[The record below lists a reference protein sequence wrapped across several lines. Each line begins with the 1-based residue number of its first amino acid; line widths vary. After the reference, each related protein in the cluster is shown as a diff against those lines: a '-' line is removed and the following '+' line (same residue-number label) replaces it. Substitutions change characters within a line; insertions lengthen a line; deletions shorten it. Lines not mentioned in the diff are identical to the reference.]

1 MTAPLHLDSLFPSL
15 DAIPEQ
21 YRPDAPIEQRDY
33 LVDGQLRYWDGPLAP
48 VRSPVFLAEADGER
62 QVILGST
69 PLLDADAALAA
80 LDAAVRAYD
89 HGQGLWPNLRVAERI
104 QHVERFLARMREQR
118 EAVVKLLM
126 WEIGKN
132 LKDSEKEFDRTCDYI
147 VDTIEALKELDRRS
161 SRFELEQGTLGQ
173 IRRVPL
179 GVALCMGPYNYPL
192 NETFTTLIPALIMGN
207 TVVFKPAKFGVLLIR
222 PLLEAF
228 RDSFPPGVINVI
240 YGRGRETVSA
250 LMASGKVDVFA
261 FIGTHSGAS
270 DLKKLHPRPHRL
282 RAALGLDAKNPGIVL
297 PQVDLDN
304 AVSEAVTGALSF
316 NGQRCTAL
324 KILFVHE
331 SVLRPFLDKFSA
343 RLASLKPGMP
353 WEPGVAL
360 TPLPEPG
367 KVDYL
372 EGLLNDALAKGARVV
387 NAGGGEHRQS
397 FFYPALLSPV
407 SPDMRLYHEEQF
419 GPLVPVVPYRE
430 LDEVIDYVLRSDYGQ
445 QLSLFGNDPAQIG
458 RLVDAFANQVGRI
471 NVNAQCQRGP
481 DSYPFNGRK
490 NSAEGTLSVH
500 DALRVFSIRTLRP
513 ATPRRT
519 RPWSARSSATARRT
533 SSPPTTSSEAPVPL
547 PPGEGPAATSPTV
560 RQAAAAQQAAAPAT
574 PPARANPRNQWP
586 ARVGTGCATARTPG

>member
-1 MTAPLHLDSLFPSL
+1 MDRLLDSLFPS
-15 DAIPEQ
+15 AENIPQAWRLE
-21 YRPDAPIEQRDY
+21 APLEQRDY
-33 LVDGQLRYWDGPLAP
+33 LVNGELRRWDGPLAT
-48 VRSPVFLAEADGER
+48 VRSPVWLKEGNDEH
-62 QVILGST
+62 QVVLGSA
-69 PLLDADAALAA
+69 PLLDADTALTA
-80 LDAAVRAYD
+80 LDAAVQAYD
-89 HGQGLWPNLRVAERI
+89 KGRGAWPNMRVAERI
-104 QHVERFLARMREQR
+104 QHVETFLARMREQR
-118 EAVVKLLM
+118 QAVVKLLM

-147 VDTIEALKELDRRS
+147 VDTINALKDLDRRS

-173 IRRVPL
+173 IRRAPL

-250 LMASGKVDVFA
+250 LMASGKIDVFA
-261 FIGTHSGAS
+261 FIGTHKAAS

-304 AVSEAVTGALSF
+304 AVEEAVTGALSF

-331 SVLRPFLDKFSA
+331 DVVDAFLDKFQ
-343 RLASLKPGMP
+343 RKLAALKPGMP

-372 EGLLNDALAKGARVV
+372 DGLLADATAKGARVL
-387 NAGGGEHRQS
+387 NEGGGHSRGS
-397 FFYPALLSPV
+397 FFYPAVLYPV
-407 SPDMRLYHEEQF
+407 KSDMRVYHEEQF
-419 GPLVPVVPYRE
+419 GPLVPVVPYRD
-430 LDEVIDYVLRSDYGQ
+430 LQTAIDYVLDSDYGQ
-445 QLSLFGNDPAQIG
+445 QLSLFGNDPATIG
-458 RLVDAFANQVGRI
+458 SLVDIFANQVGRI
-471 NVNAQCQRGP
+471 NINAQCQRGP
-481 DSYPFNGRK
+481 DTYPFNGRK

-500 DALRVFSIRTLRP
+500 DALRVFSIRTLV
-513 ATPRRT
+513 ATRFQEANKELISEIIRN
-519 RPWSARSSATARRT
+519 RQSSFL
-533 SSPPTTSSEAPVPL
+533 TTDYIF
-547 PPGEGPAATSPTV
+547 
-560 RQAAAAQQAAAPAT
+560 
-574 PPARANPRNQWP
+574 
-586 ARVGTGCATARTPG
+586 

>member
-1 MTAPLHLDSLFPSL
+1 MDHLLDSLFPAAGDVPTPWQL
-15 DAIPEQ
+15 GEPL
-21 YRPDAPIEQRDY
+21 EQRDY
-33 LVDGQLRYWDGPLAP
+33 LVNGELRRWDGPLAT
-48 VRSPVFLAEADGER
+48 VRSPVWLKEGDGER
-62 QVILGST
+62 QVILGSA
-69 PLLDADAALAA
+69 PLLDADTALTA
-80 LDAAVRAYD
+80 LDAAVQAYD
-89 HGQGLWPNLRVAERI
+89 KGRGAWPNMRVAERI
-104 QHVERFLARMREQR
+104 QHVETFLARMREQR
-118 EAVVKLLM
+118 QAVVKLLM

-147 VDTIEALKELDRRS
+147 VDTINALKDLDRRS

-173 IRRVPL
+173 IRRAPL

-261 FIGTHSGAS
+261 FIGTHKAAS

-304 AVSEAVTGALSF
+304 AVEEAVTGALSF

-331 SVLRPFLDKFSA
+331 DVVEPFLDKFQ
-343 RLASLKPGMP
+343 RKLAALKPGMP
-353 WEPGVAL
+353 WEPDVAL
-360 TPLPEPG
+360 TPLPEQG

-372 EGLLNDALAKGARVV
+372 DALVADATAKGARVV
-387 NAGGGEHRQS
+387 NEGGGNSRGS
-397 FFYPALLSPV
+397 FFYPALLYPV
-407 SPDMRLYHEEQF
+407 TGDMRVYHEEQF
-419 GPLVPVVPYRE
+419 GPLVPVVPYRD
-430 LDEVIDYVLRSDYGQ
+430 LQTVIDYVLDSDFGQ
-445 QLSLFGNDPAQIG
+445 QLSLFGNDPKTIG
-458 RLVDAFANQVGRI
+458 SLVDIFANQVGRI
-471 NVNAQCQRGP
+471 NLNAQCQRGP
-481 DSYPFNGRK
+481 DTYPFNGRK

-500 DALRVFSIRTLRP
+500 DALRVFSIRTLV
-513 ATPRRT
+513 ATRFQEANKELISEIIRNRQST
-519 RPWSARSSATARRT
+519 FL
-533 SSPPTTSSEAPVPL
+533 TTDYIF
-547 PPGEGPAATSPTV
+547 
-560 RQAAAAQQAAAPAT
+560 
-574 PPARANPRNQWP
+574 
-586 ARVGTGCATARTPG
+586 

>member
-1 MTAPLHLDSLFPSL
+1 MDRLLDSLFPS
-15 DAIPEQ
+15 AENIPETW
-21 YRPDAPIEQRDY
+21 RLEAPLEQRDY
-33 LVDGQLRYWDGPLAP
+33 LVNGELRRWDGPLAT
-48 VRSPVFLAEADGER
+48 VRSPVWLKEGNDEH
-62 QVILGST
+62 QVVLGSA
-69 PLLDADAALAA
+69 PLLDADTALTA
-80 LDAAVRAYD
+80 LDAAVQAYD
-89 HGQGLWPNLRVAERI
+89 KGRGAWPNMRVAERI
-104 QHVERFLARMREQR
+104 QHVETFLARMREQR
-118 EAVVKLLM
+118 QAVVKLLM

-147 VDTIEALKELDRRS
+147 VDTINALKDLDRRS

-173 IRRVPL
+173 IRRAPL

-261 FIGTHSGAS
+261 FIGTHKAAS

-304 AVSEAVTGALSF
+304 AVEEAVTGALSF

-331 SVLRPFLDKFSA
+331 DVVDAFLDKFQ
-343 RLASLKPGMP
+343 RKLAALKPGMP

-372 EGLLNDALAKGARVV
+372 DGLVADATAKGARVL
-387 NAGGGEHRQS
+387 NEGGGHSRGS
-397 FFYPALLSPV
+397 FFYPAVLYPV
-407 SPDMRLYHEEQF
+407 KSDMRVYHEEQF
-419 GPLVPVVPYRE
+419 GPLVPVVPYRD
-430 LDEVIDYVLRSDYGQ
+430 LQTVIDYVLDSDYGQ
-445 QLSLFGNDPAQIG
+445 QLSLFGNDPATIG
-458 RLVDAFANQVGRI
+458 SLVDIFANQVGRI
-471 NVNAQCQRGP
+471 NINAQCQRGP
-481 DSYPFNGRK
+481 DTYPFNGRK

-500 DALRVFSIRTLRP
+500 DALRVFSIRTLV
-513 ATPRRT
+513 ATRFQEANKELISEIIRN
-519 RPWSARSSATARRT
+519 RQSSFL
-533 SSPPTTSSEAPVPL
+533 TTDYIF
-547 PPGEGPAATSPTV
+547 
-560 RQAAAAQQAAAPAT
+560 
-574 PPARANPRNQWP
+574 
-586 ARVGTGCATARTPG
+586 

>member
-1 MTAPLHLDSLFPSL
+1 MDRLLDSLFPS
-15 DAIPEQ
+15 AENIPEIW
-21 YRPDAPIEQRDY
+21 RLGAPLEQRDY
-33 LVDGQLRYWDGPLAP
+33 LVNGELRRWDGPLAT
-48 VRSPVFLAEADGER
+48 VRSPVWLKEGADER
-62 QVILGST
+62 QVVLGSA
-69 PLLDADAALAA
+69 PLLDADTALTA
-80 LDAAVRAYD
+80 LDAAVQAYD
-89 HGQGLWPNLRVAERI
+89 KGRGAWPNMRVAERI
-104 QHVERFLARMREQR
+104 QHVETFPASMREQR
-118 EAVVKLLM
+118 QAVVKLLM

-147 VDTIEALKELDRRS
+147 VDTINALKDLDRRS

-173 IRRVPL
+173 IRRAPL

-250 LMASGKVDVFA
+250 LMASGNVDVFA
-261 FIGTHSGAS
+261 FIGTHRAAS

-304 AVSEAVTGALSF
+304 AVEEAVTGALSF

-331 SVLRPFLDKFSA
+331 DVVDAFLDKFQ
-343 RLASLKPGMP
+343 RKLAALKPGMP

-372 EGLLNDALAKGARVV
+372 DGLVADATAKGARVL
-387 NAGGGEHRQS
+387 NEGGGQSRGS
-397 FFYPALLSPV
+397 FFYPALLYPV
-407 SPDMRLYHEEQF
+407 NHEMRVYHEEQF
-419 GPLVPVVPYRE
+419 GPLVPVVPYRD
-430 LDEVIDYVLRSDYGQ
+430 LQTVIDYVLDSDYGQ
-445 QLSLFGNDPAQIG
+445 QLSLFGNDPATIG
-458 RLVDAFANQVGRI
+458 SLVDIFANQVGRI
-471 NVNAQCQRGP
+471 NINAQCQRGP
-481 DSYPFNGRK
+481 DTYPFNGRK

-500 DALRVFSIRTLRP
+500 DALRVFSIRTLV
-513 ATPRRT
+513 ATRFQEANKALISEIIRN
-519 RPWSARSSATARRT
+519 RQSSFL
-533 SSPPTTSSEAPVPL
+533 TTDYIF
-547 PPGEGPAATSPTV
+547 
-560 RQAAAAQQAAAPAT
+560 
-574 PPARANPRNQWP
+574 
-586 ARVGTGCATARTPG
+586 

>member
-1 MTAPLHLDSLFPSL
+1 MTTASQLEHLFPTL
-15 DAIPEQ
+15 AEIPER
-21 YRPDAPIEQRDY
+21 YRPGAPIEQREY
-33 LVDGQLRYWDGPLAP
+33 LVDGELRRWDGPLAT
-48 VRSPVFLAEADGER
+48 VRSPIFLAGEQGDE
-62 QVILGST
+62 QVVLGST
-69 PLLDADAALAA
+69 PLLDADAALIA
-80 LDAAVRAYD
+80 LDAAVQAYD

-104 QHVERFLARMREQR
+104 QHVEGFLARMREQR
-118 EAVVKLLM
+118 EAVVRLLM

-147 VDTIEALKELDRRS
+147 VDTIESLKELDRRS

-228 RDSFPPGVINVI
+228 RDSFPPGVINII
-240 YGRGRETVSA
+240 YGRGRDTVSA
-250 LMASGKVDVFA
+250 LMASGKIDVFA
-261 FIGTHSGAS
+261 FIGTHKGAA

-304 AVSEAVTGALSF
+304 AVDEAITGALSF

-331 SVLRPFLDKFSA
+331 DVLDAFLEKFTA
-343 RLASLKPGMP
+343 RLAALKPGMP
-353 WEPGVAL
+353 WEDGVAL

-372 EGLLNDALAKGARVV
+372 NGLLDDAIARGARVI
-387 NAGGGEHRQS
+387 NPGGGAHRQS

-407 SPDMRLYHEEQF
+407 TPAMRLYQEEQF

-430 LDEVIDYVLRSDYGQ
+430 VKEVIDYVLHSDYGQ
-445 QLSLFGNDPAQIG
+445 QLSIFGNDSTEVG
-458 RLVDAFANQVGRI
+458 RLVDAFVNQVGRI
-471 NVNAQCQRGP
+471 NINAQCQRGP
-481 DSYPFNGRK
+481 DSFPFNGRK
-490 NSAEGTLSVH
+490 NSAEGTLSVQ
-500 DALRVFSIRTLRP
+500 DALRVFSIRTLV
-513 ATPRRT
+513 ATRFNPQNKALVSEIIRNRE
-519 RPWSARSSATARRT
+519 SGFI
-533 SSPPTTSSEAPVPL
+533 TTDYIF
-547 PPGEGPAATSPTV
+547 
-560 RQAAAAQQAAAPAT
+560 
-574 PPARANPRNQWP
+574 
-586 ARVGTGCATARTPG
+586 

>member
-1 MTAPLHLDSLFPSL
+1 MPDNNKLDHLFPRL
-15 DAIPEQ
+15 TDIPDTW
-21 YRPDAPIEQRDY
+21 RPDAPVEQREY
-33 LVDGQLRYWDGPLAP
+33 LVNGELRRWEGPLAP
-48 VRSPVFLAEADGER
+48 VRSPIFLATDQGDE

-80 LDAAVRAYD
+80 LDAAVAAYD
-89 HGQGLWPNLRVAERI
+89 NGQGEWPNLRVAERI
-104 QHVERFLARMREQR
+104 AHVERFLVRMREQR
-118 EAVVKLLM
+118 SAMVKLLM

-147 VDTIEALKELDRRS
+147 VDTIQALKELDRRS

-261 FIGTHSGAS
+261 FIGTHSGAA

-297 PQVDLDN
+297 PSVDLDN
-304 AVSEAVTGALSF
+304 AVSEAITGALSF

-331 SVLRPFLDKFSA
+331 DVLDSFLAKFSA
-343 RLASLKPGMP
+343 KLAELKPGMP
-353 WEPGVAL
+353 WQPGVAL

-372 EGLLNDALAKGARVV
+372 NGLLQDALDKGARVI
-387 NAGGGEHRQS
+387 NPGGGESRES

-407 SPDMRLYHEEQF
+407 RADMRLYNEEQF

-430 LDEVIDYVLRSDYGQ
+430 LDEVIDYVLQSDYGQ
-445 QLSLFGNDPAQIG
+445 QLSLFGDDPEQIG
-458 RLVDAFANQVGRI
+458 PLVDAFVNQVGRI
-471 NVNAQCQRGP
+471 NINAQCQRGP

-500 DALRVFSIRTLRP
+500 DALRTFSIRTLV
-513 ATPRRT
+513 ATRFTDANKELISRII
-519 RPWSARSSATARRT
+519 RDRDSSFL
-533 SSPPTTSSEAPVPL
+533 TTDYIF
-547 PPGEGPAATSPTV
+547 
-560 RQAAAAQQAAAPAT
+560 
-574 PPARANPRNQWP
+574 
-586 ARVGTGCATARTPG
+586 

>member
-1 MTAPLHLDSLFPSL
+1 MNTISPLGTLFPTTEQV
-15 DAIPEQ
+15 PEA
-21 YRPDAPIEQRDY
+21 YRLGEPIEQREY
-33 LVDGQLRYWDGPLAP
+33 LVDGQLRHWGGPVVT
-48 VRSPVFLAEADGER
+48 VRSPVYLTDAGEDR
-62 QVILGST
+62 QVVLGSA
-69 PLLDADAALAA
+69 PLLDANTALVA
-80 LDAAVRAYD
+80 LDAAVKAYD
-89 HGQGLWPNLRVAERI
+89 NGQGAWPTMRVAERI
-104 QHVERFLARMREQR
+104 QHVETFLASMRKQR

-147 VDTIEALKELDRRS
+147 VDTINALKDLDRRS

-179 GVALCMGPYNYPL
+179 GVTLCMGPYNYPL

-228 RDSFPPGVINVI
+228 RDSFPAGVINVI
-240 YGRGRETVSA
+240 YGSGRETVSA
-250 LMASGKVDVFA
+250 LMASGKIDVFA
-261 FIGTHSGAS
+261 FIGTHKAAS

-304 AVSEAVTGALSF
+304 AVEEAVTGALSF

-331 SVLRPFLDKFSA
+331 DVVDAFLEKFNQKVA
-343 RLASLKPGMP
+343 ALKPGMP

-367 KVDYL
+367 KTDYL
-372 EGLLNDALAKGARVV
+372 ATLVADAETKGAKVV
-387 NAGGGEHRQS
+387 NAGGGAIRGS
-397 FFYPALLSPV
+397 FFYPAVLYPV
-407 SPDMRLYHEEQF
+407 SADMRVYHEEQF
-419 GPLVPVVPYRE
+419 GPIVPVVPYRD
-430 LDEVIDYVLRSDYGQ
+430 LDKVIDYVLDSDYGQ
-445 QLSLFGNDPAQIG
+445 QLSIFGNDSAEVG

-471 NVNAQCQRGP
+471 NINAQCQRGP

-500 DALRVFSIRTLRP
+500 DALRVFSIRTLV
-513 ATPRRT
+513 ATKFQGANKELISKIIGNREST
-519 RPWSARSSATARRT
+519 FL
-533 SSPPTTSSEAPVPL
+533 TTDYIF
-547 PPGEGPAATSPTV
+547 
-560 RQAAAAQQAAAPAT
+560 
-574 PPARANPRNQWP
+574 
-586 ARVGTGCATARTPG
+586 

>member
-1 MTAPLHLDSLFPSL
+1 MDHLLDSLFPAAGDVPTPWQL
-15 DAIPEQ
+15 GEPL
-21 YRPDAPIEQRDY
+21 EQRDY
-33 LVDGQLRYWDGPLAP
+33 LVNGELRRWDGPLAT
-48 VRSPVFLAEADGER
+48 VRSPVWLKEGDGER
-62 QVILGST
+62 QVILGSA
-69 PLLDADAALAA
+69 PLLDADTALTA
-80 LDAAVRAYD
+80 LDAAVQAYD
-89 HGQGLWPNLRVAERI
+89 KGRGAWPNMRVAERI
-104 QHVERFLARMREQR
+104 QHVETFLARMREQR
-118 EAVVKLLM
+118 QAVVKLLM

-147 VDTIEALKELDRRS
+147 VDTINALKDLDRRS

-173 IRRVPL
+173 IRRAPL

-261 FIGTHSGAS
+261 FIGTHKAAS

-304 AVSEAVTGALSF
+304 AVEEAVTGALSF

-331 SVLRPFLDKFSA
+331 DVVEPFLDKFQ
-343 RLASLKPGMP
+343 RKLAALKPGMP
-353 WEPGVAL
+353 WEPDVAL

-372 EGLLNDALAKGARVV
+372 DALVADATAKGARVV
-387 NAGGGEHRQS
+387 NEGGGNSRGS
-397 FFYPALLSPV
+397 FFYPALLYPV
-407 SPDMRLYHEEQF
+407 TGDMRVYHEEQF
-419 GPLVPVVPYRE
+419 GPVVPVVPYRD
-430 LDEVIDYVLRSDYGQ
+430 LQTVIDYVLDSDFGQ
-445 QLSLFGNDPAQIG
+445 QLSLFGNDPKTIG
-458 RLVDAFANQVGRI
+458 SLVDIFANQVGRI
-471 NVNAQCQRGP
+471 NLNAQCQRGP
-481 DSYPFNGRK
+481 DTYPFNGRK

-500 DALRVFSIRTLRP
+500 DALRVFSIRTLV
-513 ATPRRT
+513 ATRFQEANKELISEIIRNRQST
-519 RPWSARSSATARRT
+519 FL
-533 SSPPTTSSEAPVPL
+533 TTDYIF
-547 PPGEGPAATSPTV
+547 
-560 RQAAAAQQAAAPAT
+560 
-574 PPARANPRNQWP
+574 
-586 ARVGTGCATARTPG
+586 

>member
-1 MTAPLHLDSLFPSL
+1 MDRLLDSLFPS
-15 DAIPEQ
+15 AENIPETW
-21 YRPDAPIEQRDY
+21 RLGAPLEQRDY
-33 LVDGQLRYWDGPLAP
+33 LVNGELRRWDGPLAT
-48 VRSPVFLAEADGER
+48 VRSPVWLKEGAEER
-62 QVILGST
+62 QVVLGSA
-69 PLLDADAALAA
+69 PLLDAETALTA
-80 LDAAVRAYD
+80 LDAAVHAYD
-89 HGQGLWPNLRVAERI
+89 KGRGAWPNMRVAERI
-104 QHVERFLARMREQR
+104 QHVETFLARMREQR
-118 EAVVKLLM
+118 QAVVKLLM

-147 VDTIEALKELDRRS
+147 VDTINALKDLDRRS

-173 IRRVPL
+173 IRRAPL

-261 FIGTHSGAS
+261 FIGTHKAAS

-304 AVSEAVTGALSF
+304 AVDEAVTGALSF

-331 SVLRPFLDKFSA
+331 DVIDAFLDKFQHK
-343 RLASLKPGMP
+343 LAALTPGMP

-372 EGLLNDALAKGARVV
+372 DGLVADATAKGARVL
-387 NAGGGEHRQS
+387 NEGGGESRGS
-397 FFYPALLSPV
+397 FFYPALLYPV
-407 SPDMRLYHEEQF
+407 NHDMRVYHEEQF
-419 GPLVPVVPYRE
+419 GPLVPVVPYRD
-430 LDEVIDYVLRSDYGQ
+430 LQTVIDYVLDSDYGQ
-445 QLSLFGNDPAQIG
+445 QLSLFGNDPATIG
-458 RLVDAFANQVGRI
+458 SLVDIFANQVGRI
-471 NVNAQCQRGP
+471 NINAQCQRGP
-481 DSYPFNGRK
+481 DTYPFNGRK

-500 DALRVFSIRTLRP
+500 DALRVFSIRTLV
-513 ATPRRT
+513 ATRFQEANKELISEIIRN
-519 RPWSARSSATARRT
+519 RQSSFL
-533 SSPPTTSSEAPVPL
+533 TTDYIF
-547 PPGEGPAATSPTV
+547 
-560 RQAAAAQQAAAPAT
+560 
-574 PPARANPRNQWP
+574 
-586 ARVGTGCATARTPG
+586 